1 MMQMSQQI
9 VEQMEA
15 NQTLQS
21 ELVELRGVS
30 QSDVQELRGEF
41 TKRIGMSEKKLQ
53 GVIKVW
59 SRTYKPQICILNG

>member
-1 MMQMSQQI
+1 MMLMSQQL

-21 ELVELRGVS
+21 ELVELRGAS
-30 QSDVQELRGEF
+30 QKDVQELREEF

-53 GVIKVW
+53 SVIKVR
-59 SRTYKPQICILNG
+59 S